1 MSKFWY
7 PIRIF
12 AANVFR
18 RPLATLSAVLSL
30 LLLFLLLELTWMALL
45 TADGY
50 FHGLMDTVD
59 MEVFFDESLPD
70 STITVLRR
78 EILDN
83 PDVKNIDY
91 ISKESARLRLQDLMG
106 SDLLEGLDDNPLPRS
121 LMIDFNTAAIT
132 SDNLQN
138 FADNLSA
145 RDGVMEIHYPG
156 NWLAETEKTLKWLF
170 WTAMLLGLVILITSG
185 LNVVHAARLTVR
197 VRQDE
202 LRQLKYLGAGIS
214 IITQPFL
221 LEGFFYTLVAAGI
234 SWAIALYLQGSIQIG
249 DILIA
254 RPPTNDIF
262 VSCMIAL
269 LMGIAGGY
277 LGIKR
282 SV

>member
-59 MEVFFDESLPD
+59 MEVFFDESLSD

-121 LMIDFNTAAIT
+121 LVIDFNAPAIT
-132 SDNLQN
+132 SENLQN
-138 FADNLSA
+138 FADRLSA

-156 NWLAETEKTLKWLF
+156 NWLAETEKTIKWLF
-170 WTAMLLGLVILITSG
+170 WTAIVLGMVILITSG

-197 VRQDE
+197 VRQEE

-214 IITQPFL
+214 IIMQPFL
-221 LEGFFYTLVAAGI
+221 LEGFFYTLIAAGI

-249 DILIA
+249 DIMIL
-254 RPPTNDIF
+254 RPATNDIF
-262 VSCMIAL
+262 ISCMIAL
-269 LMGIAGGY
+269 LMGVAGGY